1 MRRACARLW
10 PTLLALALAA
20 HAAPP
25 IRRRQAG
32 GTTAFDVHAGT
43 SYSVSVSPDGQWL
56 AFDLQGSLWVVPA
69 KGGEARRITDYF
81 NDAHLPVWS
90 PDGSRLAYYAYRDG
104 DYDLWTVRPDGS
116 DARQLTHGEDDDRDP
131 AWSPDGKTVVFASDR
146 DGSYDIW
153 AVDVA
158 SGATRQITRGPARG
172 PRPTWSADGQ
182 TSFSGTAGAQN
193 GIFTVA
199 ASGGE
204 AKLAPRAQR
213 HPLRRPLLWPQGR
226 AGLCLA
232 RRHRQP
238 SGDRRQAGQREGEC
252 LSLPRRLAGGRRLLH
267 LRRADPRRKGATVTT
282 VPFSARLEATKPEY
296 IRAKR
301 DFTSTEP
308 RRVLGIDPRSLQM
321 ARGSPLPRWAIC
333 GWCPRK
339 AASPSN

>member
-1 MRRACARLW
+1 MNWQGHTGWNGLHRAGDMGS
-10 PTLLALALAA
+10 ALATILAPLAA
-20 HAAPP
+20 HAVPP

-131 AWSPDGKTVVFASDR
+131 AWSPDGKTVAFASDR

-158 SGATRQITRGPARG
+158 SGATRRSPEG
-172 PRPTWSADGQ
+172 PREDRAPHGAL
-182 TSFSGTAGAQN
+182 TARRVFRHGRGAERHLHRR
-193 GIFTVA
+193 GLGRR
-199 ASGGE
+199 SR
-204 AKLAPRAQR
+204 KLAPRAQAPITTAPPMAPR
-213 HPLRRPLLWPQGR
+213 ASWPMSRSTAPAAIWRSTASRSAGRRMSFPSTSVGR
-226 AGLCLA
+226 AA
-232 RRHRQP
+232 AP
-238 SGDRRQAGQREGEC
+238 
-252 LSLPRRLAGGRRLLH
+252 
-267 LRRADPRRKGATVTT
+267 
-282 VPFSARLEATKPEY
+282 
-296 IRAKR
+296 I
-301 DFTSTEP
+301 TSPT
-308 RRVLGIDPRSLQM
+308 G
-321 ARGSPLPRWAIC
+321 
-333 GWCPRK
+333 
-339 AASPSN
+339 